1 MKTKISADFQ
11 ICISAPLRILDN
23 NVLKDLINDLRK
35 NDFENFHIRII
46 EYITSVVQ
54 IPHEHKATGLDLF

>member
-11 ICISAPLRILDN
+11 FCRILDN
-23 NVLKDLINDLRK
+23 NMLKDLINDLRK
-35 NDFENFHIRII
+35 NDFEIFHIRII

-54 IPHEHKATGLDLF
+54 IPYKHKATGLDLF